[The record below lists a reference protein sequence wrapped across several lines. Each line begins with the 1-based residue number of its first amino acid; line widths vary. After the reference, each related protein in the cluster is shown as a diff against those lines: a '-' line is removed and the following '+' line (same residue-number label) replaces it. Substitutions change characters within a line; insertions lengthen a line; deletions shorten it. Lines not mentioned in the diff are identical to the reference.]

1 MGRSSASGRRWP
13 RAGRGAALAG
23 FLSLA
28 GCGSTPPAPEPLRP
42 PMVEAQAPG
51 SRGHFKVGRPYE
63 VNGRWYHPS
72 FMTYYEA
79 TGTASWYG
87 ARQQGRPTANGETYD
102 RHALTAA
109 HPTLQLPS
117 VVRVINLANGRSLR
131 VRVNDRGPFTGDR
144 LIALSQAAARA
155 LGFEEQGLAEV
166 HVIYLGVAPLDEPPI
181 RPGDARE
188 YTALSCE
195 LLDPDRLIC

>member
-1 MGRSSASGRRWP
+1 MNRSGSGRRWP
-13 RAGRGAALAG
+13 GAGGGFALAAL
-23 FLSLA
+23 LSLA

-42 PMVEAQAPG
+42 PMVEAQAP
-51 SRGHFKVGRPYE
+51 RPLGHFKVGRPYE
-63 VNGRWYHPS
+63 INGRWYHPF

-79 TGTASWYG
+79 TGIASWYG
-87 ARQQGRPTANGETYD
+87 ARQHGQPTANGETYD

-117 VVRVINLANGRSLR
+117 VVRVTNLANGRSL
-131 VRVNDRGPFTGDR
+131 VLRVNDRGPFADDR
-144 LIALSQAAARA
+144 LIAVSQAAARA

-166 HVIYLGVAPLDEPPI
+166 HVIYLGVAALDEPPI
-181 RPGDARE
+181 RPGEARE

-195 LLDPDRLIC
+195 LLEPARLTC